1 MEDGGIREIENRG
14 AVGRLDGTADQP
26 LSPEIVG
33 DNDVTGEIGA
43 DFFRPGQQPEFP
55 GSGAAAKFSKIKLR
69 ENVVDVEDHG
79 SPAQAG
85 QKRAENQEVRN
96 RMNVNE
102 IVSLFQ
108 VVYGNVGKSAQEKS
122 TNAPGVGDRALL
134 VNQPA
139 LQAVHLDATDPFLG
153 AVGRFPQCKDLD
165 VMTFLRQG
173 LGVTHHAVVGVIEGV
188 RDHAHAQRLIEMA
201 FRLPSRAGGQAVWFK
216 QWYSDSG
223 GFECGLGLGG

>member
-1 MEDGGIREIENRG
+1 
-14 AVGRLDGTADQP
+14 
-26 LSPEIVG
+26 
-33 DNDVTGEIGA
+33 
-43 DFFRPGQQPEFP
+43 
-55 GSGAAAKFSKIKLR
+55 
-69 ENVVDVEDHG
+69 
-79 SPAQAG
+79 
-85 QKRAENQEVRN
+85 
-96 RMNVNE
+96 MNVNE

-108 VVYGNVGKSAQEKS
+108 VVYGNAEKSTQEKS

-134 VNQPA
+134 VNLPA

-153 AVGRFPQCKDLD
+153 AVARFPQCKDLD

-201 FRLPSRAGGQAVWFK
+201 FRLPGRAGGQAVWFK

-223 GFECGLGLGG
+223 GFECGLGLGGNNVWIYVLALYRGSVAYRLGYGIQGTRQLRNLGAPRVGRVRLGQNHLGIGGGLVCAWAGRGSRNGILQFLVNQSGVGNSGAFTTFPLDLPGI